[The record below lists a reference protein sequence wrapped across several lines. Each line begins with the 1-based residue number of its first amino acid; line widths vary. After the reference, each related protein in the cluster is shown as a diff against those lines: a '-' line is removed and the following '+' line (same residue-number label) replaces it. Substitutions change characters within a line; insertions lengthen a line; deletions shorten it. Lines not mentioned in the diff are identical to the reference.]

1 MKRVVSACLYQTLH
15 FVLDPHY
22 SKEEALEKVTEEVK
36 KYKEQENDKMQI
48 IEEVKYKDGTILL
61 KVKKKVSGYP
71 TGEYFE

>member
-48 IEEVKYKDGTILL
+48 I
-61 KVKKKVSGYP
+61 
-71 TGEYFE
+71 